1 MDVELTPPEDAPFSR
16 EKTVPFLIR
25 TFLKIGSFHRLT
37 QFEDGTLP
45 TTDEQQLF
53 AWKDATLREIL
64 SILRNTAP
72 HVAEYRHPLAR
83 FSFRTVY
90 VEQGSRGRFASKDLG
105 MVYSRDILGEPGT
118 LTSTAPRLLEDSFE
132 VPHEPVE
139 RERDERTLE
148 DLRFVPGDFLLI
160 AVLLPKSVTLPTEIN
175 IKGAAPATN
184 GWRTGPGM
192 GSAKGDGGW
201 GAGALASGG
210 PPGAGRGGGH
220 WRGDSSAAPRG
231 ARGGGRGGGDV
242 GRDRDRERDRDR
254 DLDRSDRR
262 VPPPRRV
269 RDSPPH
275 RGGGWGD
282 RGRGRRGGR
291 DSRSR
296 SRSPPP
302 RRRRD

>member
-1 MDVELTPPEDAPFSR
+1 MDVDPTPAEDVSFSR
-16 EKTVPFLIR
+16 EKTAPFLIR
-25 TFLKIGSFHRLT
+25 TFLKIGSFHRITL
-37 QFEDGTLP
+37 FEDGTLP

-53 AWKDATLREIL
+53 TWKDATLREIL
-64 SILRNTAP
+64 STLRNTAP

-118 LTSTAPRLLEDSFE
+118 LTSTAPRLLEDAYE

-139 RERDERTLE
+139 RERDERTLD
-148 DLRFVPGDFLLI
+148 DLRFIPGDFLLV

-175 IKGAAPATN
+175 IKGAAPAAN

-201 GAGALASGG
+201 GGAGALPSAGAA
-210 PPGAGRGGGH
+210 PGSGRGGGH

-231 ARGGGRGGGDV
+231 ARGGGRGGGDL
-242 GRDRDRERDRDR
+242 GRDRDRDRDR
-254 DLDRSDRR
+254 DVDKSDRR
-262 VPPPRRV
+262 VPPPRRS

-282 RGRGRRGGR
+282 RGRGRRDR
-291 DSRSR
+291 DSR